1 VRHIAKKHDSELI
14 GEPEV
19 GSVADA
25 HSCCILTTLDGEIFD
40 AAKKKGGGE
49 CPADDWKRPPQPPM
63 SICVA
68 GFASPQFRLCTITC
82 V

>member
-1 VRHIAKKHDSELI
+1 MRHIAKKHDSELI

-40 AAKKKGGGE
+40 AAKKKGGGDVRQMIGSALHSH
-49 CPADDWKRPPQPPM
+49 P
-63 SICVA
+63 
-68 GFASPQFRLCTITC
+68 
-82 V
+82 

>member
-40 AAKKKGGGE
+40 AAKKKGGGG
-49 CPADDWKRPPQPPM
+49 M
-63 SICVA
+63 S
-68 GFASPQFRLCTITC
+68 GR
-82 V
+82 

>member
-1 VRHIAKKHDSELI
+1 MRHIAKKHDSELI

-25 HSCCILTTLDGEIFD
+25 HSCCMQTTLDGKIFD
-40 AAKKKGGGE
+40 AAKKKGGGNFRQMIG
-49 CPADDWKRPPQPPM
+49 KRPPQPPM

-68 GFASPQFRLCTITC
+68 GFASPQFCLCTITC